1 MTQEIIGRWSAE
13 TNERAFLEFSEDG
26 SLRGSDGAN
35 NLVTSW
41 SAEPEGFMIKSSMMT
56 LKAAPGMVS
65 WVPRARRVEPDG
77 DRLQLFDAADNHL
90 GDLHRQPPGTTHKLG
105 GR

>member
-1 MTQEIIGRWSAE
+1 MTQELIGRWVAE

-41 SAEPEGFMIKSSMMT
+41 STEPEGVMIRSSLMT
-56 LKAAPGMVS
+56 LKAAPGMLT
-65 WVPRARRVEPDG
+65 WVPKARRVEADG
-77 DRLQLFDAADNHL
+77 DRLHLFDAGENHL

>member
-1 MTQEIIGRWSAE
+1 MTQELIGRWIAE

-35 NLVTSW
+35 ALVTSW
-41 SAEPEGFMIKSSMMT
+41 STEAEGFIIKPSMMT
-56 LKAAPGMVS
+56 LKAAPGMLT
-65 WVPRARRVEPDG
+65 WVPKARRVEPDG
-77 DRLQLFDAADNHL
+77 DRLRLFDAADNHL
-90 GDLHRQPPGTTHKLG
+90 GDLHRQPPGPTHKLG